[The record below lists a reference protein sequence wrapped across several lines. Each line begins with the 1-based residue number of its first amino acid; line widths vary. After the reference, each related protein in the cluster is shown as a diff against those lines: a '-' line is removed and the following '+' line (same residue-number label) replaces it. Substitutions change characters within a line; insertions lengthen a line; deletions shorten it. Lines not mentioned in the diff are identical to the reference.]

1 MTHIVQLLLQRMV
14 EISQRVVVSANQN
27 SFVSLKRVVTLLQRM
42 AIISQHVEE
51 ILQRVVINSQS

>member
-1 MTHIVQLLLQRMV
+1 MTHIVQLLLQRMA